1 MMGHD
6 INTKTTVSQTVSRP
20 SDRPEAAR
28 MLILSNDD
36 VREVLTMEM
45 AIDAL
50 KQSYR
55 EVAEGAGI
63 SRPRIDL
70 RFPTAV

>member
-1 MMGHD
+1 
-6 INTKTTVSQTVSRP
+6 
-20 SDRPEAAR
+20 
-28 MLILSNDD
+28 MLILNNDD
-36 VREVLTMEM
+36 VRALLTLEM

-55 EVAEGAGI
+55 EVAIGDGI

-70 RFPTAV
+70 RFPTNEVVDAFTPRRVIWGSNFPSS